1 MKFNKKYF
9 VFVCI
14 TIIIVLIIIFAK
26 NNYKKFGSG
35 NNNIGNSN
43 QEISEYILNINSYN
57 AKLEVTINSNK
68 NENKYILTQEF
79 SQPNIAK
86 QVVQEPSN
94 IEGLTIINDGTNLSI
109 NNTKLNLT
117 KIYENYN
124 YITENHLFLNTFIK
138 NYRES
143 KESKMEEKDGQII
156 MKTNIKDNNKYLVN
170 KILYIDKQLKKP
182 TKMKIE
188 DINQNVIVYIVY
200 NEIELNSIN

>member
-1 MKFNKKYF
+1 MKINKKYF
-9 VFVCI
+9 VFACI
-14 TIIIVLIIIFAK
+14 TIIIILIIIFAK

-138 NYRES
+138 NYKES
-143 KESKMEEKDGQII
+143 EESKMEEKDGQII

-170 KILYIDKQLKKP
+170 KTLYIDKKSKKP

>member
-1 MKFNKKYF
+1 MKINKKYF
-9 VFVCI
+9 MFVCI
-14 TIIIVLIIIFAK
+14 TIIIILIIIFAK
-26 NNYKKFGSG
+26 NNYKKLGSG

-43 QEISEYILNINSYN
+43 QEISEYILNINSYY

-79 SQPNIAK
+79 SQPNNAK

-117 KIYENYN
+117 KIYEDYN

-138 NYRES
+138 NYKES
-143 KESKMEEKDGQII
+143 EESKMEEKDGQII

-170 KILYIDKQLKKP
+170 KTLYVDKKSKKP

>member
-1 MKFNKKYF
+1 MKINKKYF

-14 TIIIVLIIIFAK
+14 TIIIILIIIFAK

-138 NYRES
+138 NYKES
-143 KESKMEEKDGQII
+143 EESKMEEKDGQII
-156 MKTNIKDNNKYLVN
+156 MKTDIKDNNKYLVN
-170 KILYIDKQLKKP
+170 KTLYIDKKSKKP

>member
-1 MKFNKKYF
+1 MKINKKYF
-9 VFVCI
+9 VFACI
-14 TIIIVLIIIFAK
+14 TIIIILIIIFAK
-26 NNYKKFGSG
+26 NNYKKLGSG

-138 NYRES
+138 NYEES
-143 KESKMEEKDGQII
+143 EESKMEEKDGQII

-170 KILYIDKQLKKP
+170 KTLYVDKKSKKP